1 MDSRAPSELKVVGLA
16 GLEVVELES
25 LEACLRGCTVVS
37 GRVVGMS
44 VDAVES
50 LRRAC
55 VGNPCGMTSLD
66 ARGELYDQ
74 SSGLSIESRK
84 E

>member
-1 MDSRAPSELKVVGLA
+1 VWSRDEMGSQVRA
-16 GLEVVELES
+16 LEVVGSES
-25 LEACLRGCTVVS
+25 LEACLLGCTVVVVQ
-37 GRVVGMS
+37 RIVGMS

-55 VGNPCGMTSLD
+55 VGNPYVMTSLD
-66 ARGELYDQ
+66 ARGELYDR
-74 SSGLSIESRK
+74 SSGLYIESRK